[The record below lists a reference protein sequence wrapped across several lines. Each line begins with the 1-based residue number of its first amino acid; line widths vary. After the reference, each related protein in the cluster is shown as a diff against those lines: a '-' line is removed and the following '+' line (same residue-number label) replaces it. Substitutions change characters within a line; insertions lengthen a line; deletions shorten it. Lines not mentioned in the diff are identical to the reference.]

1 MPEQDRNLLLGHA
14 SDEMAQHYAGATVQ
28 RLVEQANKV
37 SETIDR
43 TTLLRVVNG

>member
-1 MPEQDRNLLLGHA
+1 MLLGHA
-14 SDEMAQHYAGATVQ
+14 SSEMSDLYATATIS

-37 SETIDR
+37 SETRDR